1 MTPRASLWD
10 RRIER
15 AGELSK
21 QHPAA
26 AELLAF
32 YQAIARFQKNL
43 QEKIGPATEH
53 DLATLLPHF
62 PPLIA
67 LVKQKGSP
75 ALRKT
80 AEELEKK
87 SHSDWIE
94 LLSAVWQHE
103 PESKNLTNEQVFF
116 ANALLQPYAECLAER
131 TVPPMNDNQVPVCPF
146 CGSRPQVAALR
157 PEGDGAKRS
166 LICSMC
172 ATEWNFKR
180 VACPNCGEENK
191 DKLPVYIAEEL
202 DYVRVDACDTCR
214 TYLKSIDMTKNGHAV
229 PMVDEIAT
237 ISLNLWAE
245 ENNYAKFGPNLFGV

>member
-1 MTPRASLWD
+1 MGANSWD
-10 RRIER
+10 RRIAR

-21 QHPAA
+21 EHPAA

-32 YQAIARFQKNL
+32 YQGIARFQKSV
-43 QEKIGPATEH
+43 QEKLGPATDH
-53 DLATLLPHF
+53 DLSLLLPH
-62 PPLIA
+62 L
-67 LVKQKGSP
+67 P
-75 ALRKT
+75 ALISVVKNTGSATLREA
-80 AEELEKK
+80 AELSSKNSRAEWM
-87 SHSDWIE
+87 D
-94 LLSAVWQHE
+94 LLNAVWQHE
-103 PESKNLTNEQVFF
+103 AESKQLSNEQVFF
-116 ANALLQPYAECLAER
+116 ANALLQPYAECLAQR

-166 LICSMC
+166 LICSLC

-191 DKLPVYIAEEL
+191 DRLPVFIAE
-202 DYVRVDACDTCR
+202 DFNYVRVDACDTCH
-214 TYLKSIDMTKNGHAV
+214 TYLKSIDLTKNGHAV

-245 ENNYAKFGPNLFGV
+245 ENNYQKFGPNLFGM